1 MCGKAFC
8 TNECAMNETV
18 NPSQLG
24 APPPAPVRRRW
35 WRALLTPLVLGVVA
49 WLAWQYWDHA
59 EPPAPTAARP
69 AGAGGPPSTVRV
81 ATAQT
86 GDMPITL
93 DALGTVT
100 SLATVTVHSQVSGKL
115 LDIGFKE
122 GQFVKAGDYLAQV
135 DASPFQATLSQ
146 YQAQLAK
153 DESAF
158 SQAQSDLARYQ
169 TLKSQN
175 SISLQQVDDQTF
187 LVAQDKAAMAADQAQ
202 IDAANLNIG
211 YAHIVAPISGRLGL
225 RLVDVGNY
233 VTAGDSTGIVVI
245 AQISPISVAFSIP
258 EANLPQVA
266 ARLKAGAKLPV
277 DVLDRANLK
286 TIASGELETYDNAID
301 TTTGTIKL
309 RAIFE
314 NADGSLFPNQFVNV
328 RLRVD
333 TLAGAVLVP
342 SAAVQIGT
350 NGNFVY
356 AVGDDSKVSVH
367 PITVGPSDTGRI
379 AILTGL
385 AAGDRVVIDGVDRLR
400 DGVKVVVSEADPGS
414 TAVPTGSS
422 TKRPRAQ
429 RTPKS
434 VAEPG
439 ASGTAPTPQAGAAPA
454 N

>member
-1 MCGKAFC
+1 
-8 TNECAMNETV
+8 MNETV
-18 NPSQLG
+18 NPSQLNV
-24 APPPAPVRRRW
+24 PSPAPFRRRW
-35 WRALLTPLVLGVVA
+35 WRTLLTPLVLGLAA
-49 WLAWQYWDHA
+49 WLAWQYLDRA
-59 EPPAPTAARP
+59 EAPAPAASMS
-69 AGAGGPPSTVRV
+69 AGGAAAIGAPTTVRV
-81 ATAQT
+81 AAAVA
-86 GDMPITL
+86 GDIPITL
-93 DALGTVT
+93 VALGTVT

-153 DESAF
+153 DQSAV

-202 IDAANLNIG
+202 IDAANLNIS

-225 RLVDVGNY
+225 RLVDAGNY
-233 VTAGDSTGIVVI
+233 VTAGDPTGIVVI

-266 ARLKAGAKLPV
+266 ARLKSGAKLPV

-286 TIASGELETYDNAID
+286 TIALGELETYDNAID
-301 TTTGTIKL
+301 ITTGTIKL
-309 RAIFE
+309 RAIFD
-314 NADGSLFPNQFVNV
+314 NADGTLFPNQFVNV
-328 RLRVD
+328 RLLVD
-333 TLAGAVLVP
+333 TLVGATLAP

-350 NGNFVY
+350 SGNFVY
-356 AVGDDSKVSVH
+356 VVGDDSKVV
-367 PITVGPSDTGRI
+367 VRQVALGPSDGGRV
-379 AILTGL
+379 AILSGL
-385 AAGDRVVIDGVDRLR
+385 AAGERVVIDGVDRLR
-400 DGVKVVVSEADPGS
+400 DGAKVAVSGGDPGS
-414 TAVPTGSS
+414 TATPTGVG
-422 TKRPRAQ
+422 TKRPSGQ
-429 RTPKS
+429 RTPKTG
-434 VAEPG
+434 ADAG
-439 ASGTAPTPQAGAAPA
+439 ASATTPTPQSSAAPA